1 LKLKECDQ
9 VCFRKLSAGDQVY
22 LISYKSTLKVAAL
35 WMLLGILVYFLYSRH
50 HSLVRKEAAGKK

>member
-1 LKLKECDQ
+1 MCLMPLLGYVSVAF
-9 VCFRKLSAGDQVY
+9 VCGGMIVALDPT
-22 LISYKSTLKVAAL
+22 TLKVAAI